1 MDVSLEVIN
10 KSFGS
15 VRVLKDVSLKFPSRK
30 FVTLLG
36 PSGCGKTTLLRMI
49 AGLETVDS
57 GIIRFGEKVVNR
69 LAPRDRNIAMVFQ
82 SYALYPQMSVGQNL
96 AYGLRV
102 RGTPKEARAAA
113 VERVARILEIEHLL
127 DRRPAQLSGGQRQR
141 VALGRAMVRKP
152 DIFLMDEPLSNL
164 DARLRITMRAEL
176 RRFHLDLGATTVYVT
191 HDQLEAMT
199 MSDHVAVMNGG
210 VVQQFGSPAEVYGHP
225 ANLFVAG
232 FIGSPP
238 MNLIHGA
245 IELEH
250 GAPTFASEHARV
262 SLRHL
267 ADRVHAGQRV
277 VLGARPQDLRL
288 VPSAAEG
295 NAHGRVWVVE
305 LVGSEKLVDIDLG
318 DKRRLTVQVRADA
331 PVLEDEAVHVGID
344 PHDVHVF
351 DAETAQRVSGGERA
365 VPPFPAV
372 SARSHVSTSG

>member
-210 VVQQFGSPAEVYGHP
+210 VVQQFGTPAEVYGHP

-232 FIGSPP
+232 LHRKPAHEPDPWSGRVGKRGSYVRERARQSVSSPSRRPSACRPAGGARSAAARSAPGAIGS
-238 MNLIHGA
+238 G
-245 IELEH
+245 
-250 GAPTFASEHARV
+250 
-262 SLRHL
+262 
-267 ADRVHAGQRV
+267 GQRPWAS
-277 VLGARPQDLRL
+277 LGRRA
-288 VPSAAEG
+288 
-295 NAHGRVWVVE
+295 
-305 LVGSEKLVDIDLG
+305 
-318 DKRRLTVQVRADA
+318 RRLG
-331 PVLEDEAVHVGID
+331 EARRRRPG
-344 PHDVHVF
+344 
-351 DAETAQRVSGGERA
+351 
-365 VPPFPAV
+365 
-372 SARSHVSTSG
+372 